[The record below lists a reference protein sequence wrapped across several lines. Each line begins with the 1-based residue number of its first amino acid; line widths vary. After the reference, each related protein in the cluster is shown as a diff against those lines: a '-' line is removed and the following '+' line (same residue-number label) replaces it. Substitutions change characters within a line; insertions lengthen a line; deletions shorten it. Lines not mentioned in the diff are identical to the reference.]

1 MNRRRVVAGVAL
13 IAMVVAA
20 GIGYLGWRVATTPS
34 AAAQSGVQLD
44 RSGTMLYVEPGT
56 GRVLQI
62 PAGGDSVI
70 GTGPTCQRVYAGG
83 GTMACLRAT
92 AVPMASE
99 LDLIDGGGKVLKT
112 LQLWGNPSRVRVS
125 PSGHLAAWTVFR
137 SGDSYMAAGAFSTT
151 AGIYDLR
158 DGTHYGSL
166 EDFTAVVDGKPYKAV
181 DVNYWGVTFA
191 ADDVTFYA
199 TMASKGRTWLM
210 RGDLHKRQLTAVRE
224 NVECPSLS
232 PDGTRI
238 AYKYRT
244 GKTWRLHVL
253 TLATNQDVALAETAH
268 VDDQPA
274 WLDEATVA
282 YSKENAVFGVP
293 ADGTGH
299 PKRLAAGS
307 SPGGA
312 GQIAGFTAFA
322 AAFFSCLNWRTL
334 RSESAST
341 TSATER

>member
-1 MNRRRVVAGVAL
+1 MSRSRIVAGVAL
-13 IAMVVAA
+13 IAVFVAA
-20 GIGYLGWRVATTPS
+20 GIGYLGWRVATTQQ
-34 AAAQSGVQLD
+34 AAAQTGIQLD
-44 RSGTMLYVEPGT
+44 RSGTMLYVEPGSN
-56 GRVLQI
+56 RVRQAPI
-62 PAGGDSVI
+62 SGGSGGGDGGGAV
-70 GTGPTCQRVYAGG
+70 GAGPICQRVYASG

-99 LDLIDGGGKVLKT
+99 VDLSDSTGKVLKT

-137 SGDSYMAAGAFSTT
+137 SGDSYMMAGAFSTT

-158 DGTHYGSL
+158 SGTHYGSL
-166 EDFTAVVDGKPYKAV
+166 EDFTTYVDGKPYRSA

-199 TMASKGRTWLM
+199 TMASKGKTWLM
-210 RGDLHKRQLTAVRE
+210 RGDLQSRRLTAVRE

-238 AYKYRT
+238 AYKFRE

-253 TLATNQDVALAETAH
+253 TLASQADIALSETSQ

-274 WLDEATVA
+274 WFDGMVA
-282 YSKENAVFGVP
+282 YGKQDGGQSGVFVVP
-293 ADGTGH
+293 ADGSGQ
-299 PKRLAAGS
+299 PRKLVAGS
-307 SPGGA
+307 SP
-312 GQIAGFTAFA
+312 A
-322 AAFFSCLNWRTL
+322 AW
-334 RSESAST
+334 
-341 TSATER
+341 